1 MGLFQ
6 VLFLGLAVILT
17 AFLLYASG
25 WSVPGML
32 KDYGEFLAILYG
44 GYFLLTQFRREN
56 QRNAEQK
63 KAEALEREDA
73 DLQKKRTARY
83 WVFYNA
89 SNRVA
94 QDLGV
99 IREIYASQRDFET
112 SHADRGTEQKLV
124 QYVKILEGFQ
134 ETWKNDDVLNSALSF
149 EFSLLTRPEKRAIL
163 DYFANYN
170 EVEDRIQLTLPLLM
184 PDRRADGV
192 LVQSMA
198 VGSEE
203 ELKDLVQSLYEEL
216 GELVVEGIELME
228 LLQYLD
234 EFPGF
239 AKRME
244 KYRREAANEGR
255 RGRGL
260 ADRGGLP
267 KALEPRSIA
276 AILEAMEPAHREELD
291 AEKAYIEARPYSA
304 RRLEH
309 LRKSTA
315 QAEELNER

>member
-6 VLFLGLAVILT
+6 VLFLGLATILT
-17 AFLLYASG
+17 GFLLYARA
-25 WSVPGML
+25 WSIPEL
-32 KDYGEFLAILYG
+32 LEDYGEFLAILYG
-44 GYFLLTQFRREN
+44 GYFLITQFRREN

-63 KAEALEREDA
+63 QAEALEREDA
-73 DLQKKRTARY
+73 ELQKKRTARY

-94 QDLGV
+94 QDIGV
-99 IREIYASQRDFET
+99 IREIYASQRDFDT
-112 SHADRGTEQKLV
+112 SHADRDTEQKLL

-170 EVEDRIQLTLPLLM
+170 EVEDRIQLKLPLLM
-184 PDRRADGV
+184 PDRKADGG
-192 LVQSMA
+192 LARSMA
-198 VGSEE
+198 VENE
-203 ELKDLVQSLYEEL
+203 DELKELIESLYDEL
-216 GELVVEGIELME
+216 GGLVVEGIELME
-228 LLQYLD
+228 LLQHID

-239 AKRME
+239 AKRMD
-244 KYRREAANEGR
+244 KYRDEAANKGEQ
-255 RGRGL
+255 GRGL
-260 ADRGGLP
+260 SERGALP
-267 KALEPRSIA
+267 KALEPR
-276 AILEAMEPAHREELD
+276 AIKTILDQMDAAHREELD
-291 AEKAYIEARPYSA
+291 AEKAYIEARPYSV

-315 QAEELNER
+315 EAVALKG

>member
-1 MGLFQ
+1 
-6 VLFLGLAVILT
+6 
-17 AFLLYASG
+17 
-25 WSVPGML
+25 ML

-63 KAEALEREDA
+63 KAEAVEREDA
-73 DLQKKRTARY
+73 ELQKKRTARY

-94 QDLGV
+94 QDIGV

-112 SHADRGTEQKLV
+112 SHADRDTEHKLL

-134 ETWKNDDVLNSALSF
+134 QTWKNDDVLNSALSF

-170 EVEDRIQLTLPLLM
+170 EVEDRIQLKLPLLM
-184 PDRRADGV
+184 PDRKADGG
-192 LVQSMA
+192 LAQSMA
-198 VGSEE
+198 VENE
-203 ELKDLVQSLYEEL
+203 DELKDLIESLYEEL
-216 GELVVEGIELME
+216 GGLIVEGIELME
-228 LLQYLD
+228 LLQYID

-239 AKRME
+239 AKRMD
-244 KYRREAANEGR
+244 KYRREAANEALK
-255 RGRGL
+255 GRGL
-260 ADRGGLP
+260 SERGALP
-267 KALEPRSIA
+267 RALESRGMET
-276 AILEAMEPAHREELD
+276 ILADMGAAHREELN

-304 RRLEH
+304 RRIEH

-315 QAEELNER
+315 EAVALKG